1 MISLKFVVSFLLSL
15 YLFSMLIAFQMATT
29 PKVLSESTESFSLFK
44 GNLLP
49 FSHLNS
55 KPALE
60 FRDPSLAYKILTLL
74 DVYKPVDDSYFG
86 GRTSFFRNYSYP
98 LFGLRSDESY
108 CEKNRA
114 NFVNHP
120 ESVFEEKNVI
130 LEFTKESLM
139 RNIVLP
145 PIGNDVQPNVG
156 NEFSKV
162 RNIKPIYDLKP
173 NANIF
178 FSPNPFYATKSIG
191 QQFSCLAQE
200 SSHIPGASTLARKDL
215 VAETAVK
222 YMEQYKDRPQCLNY
236 DKFFPHTMFLY
247 NKEDCIQFFNILESA
262 QYKQLKRDRSIIY
275 IRKIGAGAHSGTG
288 VQPVNDEEELTL
300 KKTFNNGQLCGEVKT
315 NFIIQHYV
323 HNPLLLNGNK
333 FDFRMYMLVASTN
346 PLMAYYHDGFLRV
359 SLAAYD
365 VKSNDKKVF
374 LTNLALSNDI
384 YDDAK
389 AGNLYKGMDEEGLKN
404 AQQWNFDR
412 LQAYLLEN
420 EVISDP
426 DWLNNYLRP
435 EFKKAMIHL
444 VRQSAENLFENSSL
458 YSLYGVD
465 FMLDEDLNLWFIEA
479 NAGPAFKGYSRPMEK
494 FIVKMLRDHF
504 EIVHGLLKS
513 RMKRV
518 VEYVNELIDEGG
530 IGKTQAGGIIIADLN
545 QKRQEFQEVIKNKF
559 EEEYE
564 PSASNG
570 FSKIVDAHYPGAK
583 MYQGYISEECL

>member
-1 MISLKFVVSFLLSL
+1 M
-15 YLFSMLIAFQMATT
+15 
-29 PKVLSESTESFSLFK
+29 
-44 GNLLP
+44 
-49 FSHLNS
+49 
-55 KPALE
+55 
-60 FRDPSLAYKILTLL
+60 
-74 DVYKPVDDSYFG
+74 
-86 GRTSFFRNYSYP
+86 
-98 LFGLRSDESY
+98 
-108 CEKNRA
+108 
-114 NFVNHP
+114 
-120 ESVFEEKNVI
+120 
-130 LEFTKESLM
+130 
-139 RNIVLP
+139 
-145 PIGNDVQPNVG
+145 
-156 NEFSKV
+156 
-162 RNIKPIYDLKP
+162 YDLKP
-173 NANIF
+173 DVNIF
-178 FSPNPFYATKSIG
+178 FSPNPFYAAKSIG
-191 QQFSCLAQE
+191 EQFSCLAQE

-222 YMEQYKDRPQCLNY
+222 YMKLYKDRPQCLNN

-247 NKEDCIQFFNILESA
+247 NKEDCVQFFNILESA
-262 QYKQLKRDRSIIY
+262 QYKQLKDDRRIIY

-300 KKTFNNGQLCGEVKT
+300 KKTFNNGLLCGQVKT

-384 YDDAK
+384 YDEAK
-389 AGNLYKGMDEEGLKN
+389 AGNLYQGMDEEGLKN

-420 EVISDP
+420 KVITDSN
-426 DWLNNYLRP
+426 WLNNYLRP

-444 VRQSAENLFENSSL
+444 VRQSADSFFENSSL

-494 FIVKMLRDHF
+494 FIVKMLQDHF

-518 VEYVNELIDEGG
+518 VQYVNEIIDDGETG
-530 IGKTQAGGIIIADLN
+530 ITQAGGVIIADLN
-545 QKRQEFQEVIKNKF
+545 QKRQEFQELIKNKF
-559 EEEYE
+559 EDEYE
-564 PSASNG
+564 PSESNG
-570 FSKIVDAHYPGAK
+570 FSKIVDAHYTGAK